1 MLPFEK
7 NKYTLMKYFSITI
20 IIIATVLGFFNVS
33 KIDTQAPFEGE
44 SIIAL
49 ITLLA
54 SLCAIILM
62 WILLVSKRIEEKV
75 KKHR

>member
-1 MLPFEK
+1 MR
-7 NKYTLMKYFSITI
+7 YFSTTI
-20 IIIATVLGFFNVS
+20 IIIATVLGIFNVS
-33 KIDTQAPFEGE
+33 KIDTQAPFQGE

-49 ITLLA
+49 ITLFA